1 MEKKLSMTEIYTLL
15 LLYGENGKI
24 DCLSSQ
30 YSAGIVLGGL
40 IELIDLGKISSDKD
54 GRLSVKNIDS
64 DVPTCF
70 VNIYKNIEE
79 HSEKTM
85 KYWLEYYCFQPSYSK
100 IRPIVDDVFF
110 ELERKKYILIDDK
123 RGIFRK
129 KRTIK
134 ICEEKAKQVIDAFI
148 FDVESGKQD
157 AMIIFCVEMLIL
169 ADVFKRFF
177 PVKKSVQV
185 KSVLDQ
191 YRQSDIWSS
200 MEVYT
205 NSVQNFNYQNAVY
218 TGASE

>member
-1 MEKKLSMTEIYTLL
+1 M
-15 LLYGENGKI
+15 
-24 DCLSSQ
+24 
-30 YSAGIVLGGL
+30 
-40 IELIDLGKISSDKD
+40 
-54 GRLSVKNIDS
+54 
-64 DVPTCF
+64 
-70 VNIYKNIEE
+70 
-79 HSEKTM
+79 
-85 KYWLEYYCFQPSYSK
+85 
-100 IRPIVDDVFF
+100 
-110 ELERKKYILIDDK
+110 
-123 RGIFRK
+123 
-129 KRTIK
+129 
-134 ICEEKAKQVIDAFI
+134 IDAFI